1 MKMAGLRSLIVEDG
15 QHKNSMGRKMTYRSI
30 IAYVLGCFF
39 LLGFIIPTPALSG
52 DAGITSL
59 KAEAVSIVKRFGG
72 NLKPRLKEA
81 LKSGGPVKA
90 IDVCSRKAPE
100 IAGELSHET
109 GWQVKRVS
117 LKPRNSSTAVPDEW
131 ERKVLQQFNERL
143 AQGESPG
150 QLAHG
155 EIVNG
160 RFRFLKAQP
169 VESICLTCHGKNV
182 TEKIRNT
189 LRKNYPDD
197 KATGYSLG
205 EIRGAFSLSKKL

>member
-1 MKMAGLRSLIVEDG
+1 MNERLIIAVALGCACMLSLILPIQGLSEDAEI
-15 QHKNSMGRKMTYRSI
+15 N
-30 IAYVLGCFF
+30 
-39 LLGFIIPTPALSG
+39 
-52 DAGITSL
+52 SL
-59 KAEAVSIVKRFGG
+59 KAEAINISKRFGG

-90 IDVCSRKAPE
+90 INVCSRKAPE
-100 IAGELSHET
+100 IASELSHET

-131 ERKVLQQFNERL
+131 ETKILQQFNERL

-160 RFRFLKAQP
+160 RFRFIKAQP